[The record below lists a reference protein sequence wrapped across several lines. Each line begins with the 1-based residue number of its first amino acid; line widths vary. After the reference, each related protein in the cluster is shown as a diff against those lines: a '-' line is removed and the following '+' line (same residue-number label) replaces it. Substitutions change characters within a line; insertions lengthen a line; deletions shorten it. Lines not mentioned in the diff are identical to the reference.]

1 MGIDM
6 LYRIV
11 GGGIEFEDVERP
23 LLVEG
28 LATFTV
34 SACLPVF
41 SGRETVDSLEHEE
54 EIVLDENGEPVI
66 RKNEDTGNPS
76 ESTTTGSGDDKA
88 TTPTEK
94 KKKSKPRIEEVRF
107 EDL

>member
-1 MGIDM
+1 MYNCSSYVPVKTD
-6 LYRIV
+6 
-11 GGGIEFEDVERP
+11 
-23 LLVEG
+23 
-28 LATFTV
+28 TTV
-34 SACLPVF
+34 
-41 SGRETVDSLEHEE
+41 VDSLEHEE

-76 ESTTTGSGDDKA
+76 EGTTTGSGDDKA

>member
-1 MGIDM
+1 M
-6 LYRIV
+6 
-11 GGGIEFEDVERP
+11 
-23 LLVEG
+23 
-28 LATFTV
+28 
-34 SACLPVF
+34 
-41 SGRETVDSLEHEE
+41 
-54 EIVLDENGEPVI
+54 LDENGEPVI

-76 ESTTTGSGDDKA
+76 EGTTTGSGDDKA